1 MYLITKWFGT
11 FLCSKSGV
19 KNSIFFPKDVNEI
32 SKRLECIEGK
42 KILSEE
48 KQIAKN
54 TKKLIVSEKRLQS
67 LGLLK
72 PNDPFFKSF
81 EIDFRQYGFDKSLL
95 NKAMI
100 KRSTQKIK
108 KSFAGEDVQLVQL
121 INTIDELLEISN
133 LLSERLNIWSKLYE
147 NSLYQE
153 PTVSPIINLSNQVS
167 ETIQRLEQRV
177 KEQMNLIAPNI
188 SMLAGPIIGARL
200 ISLAS
205 NLHHLASLPSSTV
218 QLLGAEKALFR
229 YKKEGGKPP
238 KHGVIFQHSFIK
250 SAPKNLRGKIARA
263 FAAKISIAAK
273 ADAFTKRDIAKELKQ
288 KLYDQIKAIKHKQKK
303 QQL

>member
-1 MYLITKWFGT
+1 MHLITKWFGT

-32 SKRLECIEGK
+32 SKRLECIEGE

-48 KQIAKN
+48 KQIVKN
-54 TKKLIVSEKRLQS
+54 TKKLIVSEKRLQA

-95 NKAMI
+95 NKAMV
-100 KRSTQKIK
+100 KRSAQKIK
-108 KSFAGEDVQLVQL
+108 KSFAGEEAHLVQL
-121 INTIDELLEISN
+121 INTVDELLEISN

-147 NSLYQE
+147 NSLYRE
-153 PTVSPIINLSNQVS
+153 PTVSPIISLSNQVS
-167 ETIQRLEQRV
+167 ETIQHLEQCV

-288 KLYDQIKAIKHKQKK
+288 KLHDQIKAIKHKQKK

>member
-32 SKRLECIEGK
+32 SKRLECIESG

-54 TKKLIVSEKRLQS
+54 TKKLIVSEKRLQP

-81 EIDFRQYGFDKSLL
+81 EIDFRQYDFDKNLL

-108 KSFAGEDVQLVQL
+108 KSFAGEEAHLVQL
-121 INTIDELLEISN
+121 INTVDELFEISN

-153 PTVSPIINLSNQVS
+153 PTVSPIISLSNQVS

-188 SMLAGPIIGARL
+188 SMLVGPIIGARL

-238 KHGVIFQHSFIK
+238 KHGVIFQHSLIK